1 MLIRLLEGLFRGD
14 LQQDEQPSPKKEKK
28 QDELRII
35 IPEQFRDDVENL
47 KKYVGEANWK
57 PGLEI
62 ELTLQELLSICA
74 RTRKRSDAYAKLITY
89 MNNELQITLKIKKN
103 GRK

>member
-14 LQQDEQPSPKKEKK
+14 LQQDKQPSLKKDKK
-28 QDELRII
+28 QEEIKVI
-35 IPEQFRDDVENL
+35 IPEQYRNDVENL
-47 KKYVGEANWK
+47 KNYVGEDNWA

-89 MNNELQITLKIKKN
+89 MHNELNINLKIKK
-103 GRK
+103 R

>member
-14 LQQDEQPSPKKEKK
+14 LQQDEQPAPKKKKK
-28 QDELRII
+28 QEEVKVI
-35 IPEQFRDDVENL
+35 IPEQFKDDVENL

>member
-1 MLIRLLEGLFRGD
+1 MIFSMLEGLF
-14 LQQDEQPSPKKEKK
+14 
-28 QDELRII
+28 QDELRHDEQPALKNEKPQKAECVIV
-35 IPEQFRDDVENL
+35 PEQYRDDVENL
-47 KKYVGEANWK
+47 KKYVGEDNWA

-89 MNNELQITLKIKKN
+89 MHNELNIDLKIKK
-103 GRK
+103 R